1 MLRSRGLTDK
11 LLVLGV
17 DGMDPRWA
25 KRMVD
30 EGKMPHLKEL
40 MERGACRDDLMLLG
54 ANPTITPPMWATLGT
69 GAYPMT
75 HGIID
80 YNVSAKDD
88 KDITLGAFSSRF
100 MTAEPL
106 WNITAEAGKKTLVW
120 HWPGGAWPPTSDSEN
135 LMVVD
140 GTSPGALGFGYAM
153 RDVEGVIFASEKA
166 TKTKFYYGA
175 AQFTDELTGD
185 DKEVKRFRSAFVTP
199 THQDYWDELWE

>member
-106 WNITAEAGKKTLVW
+106 WNITAESGKKTLVM
-120 HWPGGAWPPTSDSEN
+120 HWPGGSFPPTSDSPN
-135 LMVVD
+135 LFTVPREQPAL
-140 GTSPGALGFGYAM
+140 TPTCATWTPSSSPAPRPRPPLVHSC
-153 RDVEGVIFASEKA
+153 RLSRPTLKA
-166 TKTKFYYGA
+166 T
-175 AQFTDELTGD
+175 
-185 DKEVKRFRSAFVTP
+185 RSLSRMF
-199 THQDYWDELWE
+199 